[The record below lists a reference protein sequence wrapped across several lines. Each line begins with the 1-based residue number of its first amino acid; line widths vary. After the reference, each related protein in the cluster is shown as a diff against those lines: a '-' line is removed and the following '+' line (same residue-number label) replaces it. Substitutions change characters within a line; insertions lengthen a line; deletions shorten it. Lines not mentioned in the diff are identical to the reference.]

1 MKRTFIVLGII
12 LTLVVG
18 SMTLSACTSKS
29 SSSTSSNKYT
39 AMSDRSDKE
48 VENFA
53 QKIVSLVKEN
63 KKDSL
68 AELVAYPINIKIDS
82 KKMNIANSSAF
93 VKNYDKIMTP
103 NLKKNIEKAKTT
115 DMFVSADGVML
126 GGDSNNIW
134 FRDITENDKQVLKII
149 GINN

>member
-12 LTLVVG
+12 LTLVVA
-18 SMTLSACTSKS
+18 SITLSACTSKS

-48 VENFA
+48 VEDFA
-53 QKIVSLVKEN
+53 QKIVSLVNED

-68 AELVAYPINIKIDS
+68 AELVAYPINIKIDNE
-82 KKMNIANSSAF
+82 KMSIANSSEF
-93 VKNYDKIMTP
+93 VKNYDKIITP
-103 NLKKNIEKAKTT
+103 NLKMNIEKAKTT

-134 FRDITENDKQVLKII
+134 FRDITEDNKQVLKII